1 MAVKRDGEKY
11 LGTELRVPL
20 SEDGQVAVYVW
31 PIRIVVIQGVA
42 CGGPTIGVD
51 VGNQEIIRF
60 DCHDTRGHWHSGGYD
75 STQPGNSQN
84 TMPDGLV
91 AVANQVEWSIQKIRG
106 DIRGL
111 LTEANH
117 DDAAQNIAPKL
128 LDFALDSIKTHLDQ
142 AGDMRSK
149 AIADNLIVA

>member
-20 SEDGQVAVYVW
+20 SEDGQVAAYVW

-75 STQPGNSQN
+75 SNQPGNSQN
-84 TMPDGLV
+84 TMPGGVV
-91 AVANQVEWSIQKIRG
+91 AAADQVEWSLKTIRE
-106 DIRGL
+106 DVCKL

-117 DDAAQNIAPKL
+117 DEAAQKVTPML
-128 LDFALDSIKTHLDQ
+128 LDFALESIKTHLDQ
-142 AGDMRSK
+142 IGDMRTK
-149 AIADNLIVA
+149 LIADKLIAA